1 MYFFLRLAVT
11 TVEGVLTRTV
21 TALEQDQL
29 LRRIQDPEG
38 AAQIDSYLEK
48 IKGLLQVKEPF
59 HIVS

>member
-38 AAQIDSYLEK
+38 AAQIDSYLEM